1 MRLLFQTYTHLFGG
15 LLLTKNSKIIKIKT
29 TLFIQSGFFLY
40 KHYTYIC
47 RMEKE
52 HQIFGIRAIIEAIQ
66 AGKEVDKVFI
76 QKEISGELMKDL
88 MKVMKR
94 ANINFSYV
102 PVEKLN
108 RLTPNN
114 HQGAVATI
122 SPIGFIDLEHLVEST
137 IASGSK
143 PLFLILDQ
151 ISDARNF
158 GAIIRTAEC
167 TGVNG
172 IIVQKAGSAPVNGDT
187 VKTSAGAVFNVP
199 ICKVEHIKDA
209 IFYLQGSGIKTV
221 AATEKTDQN
230 IYDIA
235 LNEPVAII
243 MGSEDRGINPSVL
256 KIVDEKAKLP
266 MFGTIGSLNVS
277 VACGAFLYETVRQR
291 S

>member
-1 MRLLFQTYTHLFGG
+1 
-15 LLLTKNSKIIKIKT
+15 
-29 TLFIQSGFFLY
+29 
-40 KHYTYIC
+40 
-47 RMEKE
+47 MEKE
-52 HQIFGIRAIIEAIQ
+52 HLIFGIRAIIEAIQ
-66 AGKEVDKVFI
+66 SGAAVDKVFI

-94 ANINFSYV
+94 ASVNFSYV

-114 HQGAVATI
+114 HQGAVASI
-122 SPIGFIDLEHLVEST
+122 SPIGFIELEHLVEATVSRT
-137 IASGSK
+137 EVTGKA

-151 ISDARNF
+151 LSDARNF

-167 TGVNG
+167 TGVDG
-172 IIVQKAGSAPVNGDT
+172 IIIQKSGSAPVNGDT

-230 IYDIA
+230 LYDIN
-235 LNEPVAII
+235 LKEGVAII

-277 VACGAFLYETVRQR
+277 VACGAFLYEAVRQR